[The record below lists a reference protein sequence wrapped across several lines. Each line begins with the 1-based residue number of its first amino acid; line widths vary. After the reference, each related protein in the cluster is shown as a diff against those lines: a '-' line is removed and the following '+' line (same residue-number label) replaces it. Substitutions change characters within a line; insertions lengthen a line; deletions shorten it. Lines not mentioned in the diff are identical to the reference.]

1 MLRSIPR
8 FFIWLFWLLIAIL
21 LVLLVGWIVHHFGGA
36 NLDLHIGYF
45 HFTLG
50 AK

>member
-21 LVLLVGWIVHHFGGA
+21 LVLLVGWIIHHFGGA
-36 NLDLHIGYF
+36 SLNFHVGYF
-45 HFTLG
+45 RFLLG
-50 AK
+50 VK